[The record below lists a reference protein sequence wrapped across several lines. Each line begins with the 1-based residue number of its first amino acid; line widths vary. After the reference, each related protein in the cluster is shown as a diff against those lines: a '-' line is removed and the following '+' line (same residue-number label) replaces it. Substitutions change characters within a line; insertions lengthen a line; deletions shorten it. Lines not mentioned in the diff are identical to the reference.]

1 MSISIATISNFVSLL
16 TGGFIYAVLTDM
28 KLPFIS
34 GYKQAVIVLF
44 ILGLA
49 MSALAGTR
57 DNTPTPVFD
66 TMSKPVLN
74 SLMGLGVLAVIVF
87 LIMISGVKIP
97 IISDYALT
105 FKLLAGIIGIKL
117 VMTRLYFFLF

>member
-1 MSISIATISNFVSLL
+1 MSIGAISNLVSLL
-16 TGGFIYAVLTDM
+16 TGGFIYAVPTDM
-28 KLPFIS
+28 KIPFIS

-44 ILGLA
+44 ILGLS
-49 MSALAGTR
+49 MSALAGVR

-87 LIMISGVKIP
+87 ILVLTGVKIP

-105 FKLLAGIIGIKL
+105 FKLLAGVIGVKL
-117 VMTRLYFFLF
+117 VITRLYFFLS